1 MRKGGF
7 VRIVLLDD
15 ERIALA
21 VLEKN
26 VKKALPDA
34 EVVSFRKS
42 GEIIEYAQ
50 NNKIDIAFLDMNLPG
65 ITGIEIAEKLK
76 TTDDSIKFVFCT
88 GDIDCLSDSGYSVIP
103 KPSSVSDISG
113 ILEKQSC

>member
-1 MRKGGF
+1 MRKDGF
-7 VRIVLLDD
+7 MKIVLLDD

-21 VLEKN
+21 VLEKS

-34 EVVSFRKS
+34 EIVSFRKS

-76 TTDDSIKFVFCT
+76 LTDDSIKFVFCT
-88 GDIDCLSDSGYSVIP
+88 GDVDSVSENEYSVIP
-103 KPSSVSDISG
+103 KPSSVSDVAEAVKS
-113 ILEKQSC
+113 LS